1 MAENW
6 PTDTFTDL
14 AALAAKGD
22 GSLIRVKGMGVDA
35 WTYVGAPLGSNSGNS
50 LRLPAEYVSGRRVWG
65 AIVRQ
70 LWKPIAAENAAALNS
85 TTFGQSDSTKFF
97 VGDGASKADRWA
109 TDPTYL
115 PNDQSGTF
123 DQVVPVADARAKQV
137 PRTLAS
143 AGTVSIR

>member
-6 PTDTFTDL
+6 PTDTFADL

-22 GSLIRVKGMGVDA
+22 GSLVRVKGLGVDA
-35 WTYVGAPLGSNSGNS
+35 WTYVGAPLGSNSGSS

-70 LWKPIAAENAAALNS
+70 LWTPIAAEDASALNV
-85 TTFGQSDSTKFF
+85 TAFGQSDPTKFF
-97 VGDGASKADRWA
+97 VGIGASRADRWT

-115 PNDQSGTF
+115 PADQSAGL
-123 DQVVPVADARAKQV
+123 DQVVPAADARAKQP

-143 AGTVSIR
+143 AGSVSIR